1 MIESH
6 HVILETLGILSM
18 LLPKLVMQEGKL
30 ILNPFQT
37 QHRSSQLLGNLS
49 CDLDVTPYI
58 FR

>member
-6 HVILETLGILSM
+6 HVILETLGILGT
-18 LLPKLVMQEGKL
+18 LLPKLVTQEGMLSFSL
-30 ILNPFQT
+30 IQT
-37 QHRSSQLLGNLS
+37 WHHSSQLLGFLS